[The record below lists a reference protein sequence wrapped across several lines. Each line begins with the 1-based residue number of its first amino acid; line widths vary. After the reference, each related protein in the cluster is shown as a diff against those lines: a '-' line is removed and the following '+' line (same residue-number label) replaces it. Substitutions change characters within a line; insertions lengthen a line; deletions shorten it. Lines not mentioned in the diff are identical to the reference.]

1 MPPQQPNRL
10 LDVIDNGLD
19 FGAHGYTRGRNRGEN
34 LMSTQANDKL
44 RDRLIG
50 TWKLVSAMREEIS
63 SGEKT
68 PFLGENPTGFLHY
81 MPDGRMLALITRAGR
96 KPPAGNVATA
106 AEAEGLIRSMI
117 AYGSRFECV
126 GDEVL
131 HHCDLSWTEKFTG
144 TVQRRKITFDGDR
157 LMLSPPPSV
166 DPLDGKMSLR
176 TLTWERV

>member
-1 MPPQQPNRL
+1 
-10 LDVIDNGLD
+10 
-19 FGAHGYTRGRNRGEN
+19 
-34 LMSTQANDKL
+34 MSAQANDKL

-106 AEAEGLIRSMI
+106 SEAEGLIRSMI
-117 AYGSRFECV
+117 AYGSKYECV

-131 HHCDLSWTEKFTG
+131 HHCDLSGNEKFTG
-144 TVQRRKITFDGDR
+144 TVQRRRVTLDGDR
-157 LMLSPPPSV
+157 LTLSPPPSV
-166 DPLDGKMSLR
+166 DPLDGKMSVR

>member
-1 MPPQQPNRL
+1 MS
-10 LDVIDNGLD
+10 
-19 FGAHGYTRGRNRGEN
+19 AEEN
-34 LMSTQANDKL
+34 NKL

-50 TWKLVSAMREEIS
+50 SWKLVSAMREEIS

-96 KPPAGNVATA
+96 KPPAGSVATA

-117 AYGSRFECV
+117 AYGSRYECV

-131 HHCDLSWTEKFTG
+131 HHCDVSWNEKFTG
-144 TVQRRKITFDGDR
+144 TVQRRKVTFDGNR
-157 LMLSPPPSV
+157 LTLSPPPSA

-176 TLTWERV
+176 TLTWEKIT

>member
-1 MPPQQPNRL
+1 
-10 LDVIDNGLD
+10 
-19 FGAHGYTRGRNRGEN
+19 
-34 LMSTQANDKL
+34 MSAEGNNKL
-44 RDRLIG
+44 RDRLTG
-50 TWKLVSAMREEIS
+50 SWKLVSAMREEIS

-81 MPDGRMLALITRAGR
+81 LPDGRMLALITRAGR

-117 AYGSRFECV
+117 AYGSRYECL

-131 HHCDLSWTEKFTG
+131 HHCDLSWNEKFTG
-144 TVQRRKITFDGDR
+144 TVQRRRVTFDGDR
-157 LMLSPPPSV
+157 LTLSPPPSV
-166 DPLDGKMSLR
+166 DPLDGKMSVR